1 MYHWGIDG
9 KQIRD
14 WIILHI
20 ANKELIFDWMIC
32 LLLCLYL
39 GVIKPQQ
46 CYVTQDLQ
54 RRCITFLWQEPAFQE
69 LILLYT
75 DETAQSEKKD
85 KYEMLPLQLKIYEK
99 IPIPDLPV
107 SAWISDIRTVRMPI
121 NYHS

>member
-46 CYVTQDLQ
+46 CYFTQDFQ
-54 RRCITFLWQEPAFQE
+54 RRYITFLWQEPAFQE

-107 SAWISDIRTVRMPI
+107 SAWASE
-121 NYHS
+121 H

>member
-1 MYHWGIDG
+1 M
-9 KQIRD
+9 
-14 WIILHI
+14 
-20 ANKELIFDWMIC
+20 ANKELIFNQMIY
-32 LLLCLYL
+32 LLFCLYL

-46 CYVTQDLQ
+46 CYFTQDFQ
-54 RRCITFLWQEPAFQE
+54 RRYITFLWQEPAFQE

-85 KYEMLPLQLKIYEK
+85 KSEMLPLQLKIYEK